1 MTSVAAASPTLRR
14 RTALL
19 AAALL
24 AVAGLAL
31 ASVAGPAEAAP
42 SSVSFAKPDK
52 PPGGGGNGGGK
63 PGSGGGGGTTELEYA
78 AVGDSFAAGTGAS
91 PYIET
96 SCYTSTKSYPKLLDA
111 DANLRLVAFPACS
124 GASTS
129 TVKSSQVPAI
139 PVTAARV
146 TLTAG
151 GNDVGFASIMTN
163 CFLLLNSSCESRIIN
178 AETLVA
184 DGTVATNIAT
194 TVQAITARAP
204 GARVVVTG
212 YPLLFHEPSSYRW
225 AQRVNQGT
233 VQLNAA
239 IKSAAEANGAVF
251 VDVTAPFAGHGIGSS
266 SPWINGGGFSAGA
279 FHPNATGYAA
289 YATALRAVPVP

>member
-1 MTSVAAASPTLRR
+1 MNAAAEAPTTFRR
-14 RTALL
+14 RSALL

-24 AVAGLAL
+24 AVTGLAL

-52 PPGGGGNGGGK
+52 PPGGGGSGGGK
-63 PGSGGGGGTTELEYA
+63 PGGGGGGGTTELEYA

-96 SCYTSTKSYPKLLDA
+96 SCYTSAKSYPKLLDA

-129 TVKSSQVPAI
+129 TVKASQVPAI

-184 DGTVATNIAT
+184 NGTVATNVAT

-212 YPLLFHEPSSYRW
+212 YPRLFHEPSSYRW

-239 IKSAAEANGAVF
+239 IKAAAEANGAVF
-251 VDVTAPFAGHGIGSS
+251 VDVTAAFDGHGIGSS
-266 SPWINGGGFSAGA
+266 SPWINGVGFSAGA
-279 FHPNATGYAA
+279 FHPNATGYVA
-289 YATALRAVPVP
+289 YANALRAVPVP